1 MPLITFQNV
10 SKTYPTQPPVY
21 ALKNVST
28 SIEEGEFIAIVGVSG
43 SGKSTFLNILGLLD
57 TPTGGSYLF
66 DGKNT
71 KDLSPNEKTLLRG
84 SKIGFVFQSFHLIA
98 SKTVTEN
105 VALSGMYTKV
115 PRQTRYQNAKDA
127 LKKVGLEKRADFY
140 PDTLSGGE
148 KQRVA
153 IARAISETPKLLLC
167 DEPTGNLDSENS
179 NEIVE
184 ILQHMNS
191 TYGLTIIVVTHD
203 NELAA
208 KTQRTIYMKDGE
220 IRQ

>member
-10 SKTYPTQPPVY
+10 SKTYPTKPPVY
-21 ALKNVST
+21 ALKSVSA
-28 SIEEGEFIAIVGVSG
+28 SINEGEFISIVGVSG

-57 TPTGGSYLF
+57 VPTSGSYLF
-66 DGKNT
+66 DGKDT
-71 KDLSPNEKTLLRG
+71 KDLNANEKTLLRG

-115 PRQTRYQNAKDA
+115 PRKVRFQNATDA
-127 LKKVGLEKRADFY
+127 LKKVGLENRADFY

-179 NEIVE
+179 NEVIE
-184 ILQHMNS
+184 ILRHMNV

-203 NELAA
+203 NELAT
-208 KTQRTIYMKDGE
+208 KTQRIIYMKDGE
-220 IRQ
+220 ISV